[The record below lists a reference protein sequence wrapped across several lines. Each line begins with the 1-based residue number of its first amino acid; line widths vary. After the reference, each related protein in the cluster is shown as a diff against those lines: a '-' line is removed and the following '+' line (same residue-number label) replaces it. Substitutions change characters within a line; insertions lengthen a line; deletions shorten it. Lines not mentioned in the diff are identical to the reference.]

1 MNPSEYVEQDAL
13 GLAHL
18 VACGEVSPA
27 EVLDAALAV
36 IDARNPG
43 LNAVI
48 ARRDDAARA
57 EVAAGL
63 PDGPLRG
70 VPYLIKDLNGHVAGL
85 PTTNGVRLFADAVA
99 TRDSEFV
106 TRLRQAGVV
115 IVGKTNT
122 PGFGTS
128 TSTEPSL
135 FGPCRNPWD
144 VTRVPGGSSGG
155 AAAAVAGG
163 MVPAA
168 HATDGG
174 GSIRIPASCCGLFG
188 LKPTRGRVTHA
199 PFAGESWAGMSN
211 GHAVTRTVRDS
222 AAILDVVSG
231 PHPGDPYAAPT
242 PARPFA
248 DEVGADPGR
257 LRVALL
263 DGPPMVDLVLDPECA
278 HAVEDAARLL
288 DTLGHR
294 VEPTVWPELPTV
306 PAFVLGVISSTDIA
320 SKVDMRL
327 AELDRELRDDDLDLW
342 VRDTVERGRAI
353 TGVQYV
359 QAVATM
365 HSIGRTIADFMG
377 DYDVL
382 LTPTMAITPPKVG
395 VLDPNRSFFDAL
407 PTLTAM
413 SGMTSIANLTGQPA
427 MSVPL
432 HRTHTT
438 GVGNGLPVG
447 VQFVGRFGDEATL
460 FRLASQLEAAS
471 PWLQYASG

>member
-1 MNPSEYVEQDAL
+1 MDGRAYATYDAL
-13 GLAHL
+13 GLADL
-18 VACGEVSPA
+18 VARGDVSPA
-27 EVLDAALAV
+27 EVLEASLAA
-36 IDARNPG
+36 IDDRNLE

-70 VPYLIKDLNGHVAGL
+70 VPYLIKDLNGHVAGM
-85 PTTNGVRLFADAVA
+85 PTTNGVRLFADAIA

-106 TRLRQAGVV
+106 ARLRRAGVV

-128 TSTEPSL
+128 TSTEPSF
-135 FGPCRNPWD
+135 FGPCRNPWNPEH
-144 VTRVPGGSSGG
+144 VSGGSSGG

-199 PFAGESWAGMSN
+199 PFAGEAWNGMSM

-231 PHPGDPYAAPT
+231 PFPGDPYVAPP
-242 PARPFA
+242 PARPYLE
-248 DEVGADPGR
+248 DVGADPGR
-257 LRVALL
+257 LRIALL
-263 DGPPMVDLVLDPECA
+263 DRPPVSDVTLDAECA
-278 HAVEDAARLL
+278 DALESAARLL
-288 DTLGHR
+288 DTLGHH
-294 VEPTVWPELPTV
+294 VEPAVWPELPMS
-306 PAFVLGVISSTDIA
+306 PSFVMGAISATNIA
-320 SKVDMRL
+320 SAVDLRL
-327 AELDRELRDDDLDLW
+327 AELDRELRDDDLDAW
-342 VRDTVERGRAI
+342 VRDTAERGRAV
-353 TGVQYV
+353 TGEQYV

-365 HSIGRTIADFMG
+365 HSIGRTIAAFMA

-382 LTPTMAITPPKVG
+382 LTSTMAITPPRLG
-395 VLDPNRSFFDAL
+395 VLDPNSPFFDAL
-407 PTLTAM
+407 PTLTGM
-413 SGMTSIANLTGQPA
+413 SGFTAIANLTGQPA

-432 HRTHTT
+432 HRSAD
-438 GVGNGLPVG
+438 GLPVG
-447 VQFVGRFGDEATL
+447 VQCFGRFGDEATL
-460 FRLASQLEAAS
+460 FRLASQLEAAA
-471 PWLQYASG
+471 PWPQYAFA